1 MDGNK
6 DEALRCVA
14 IAKQAIASGNK
25 TRALKFIQMAKRLND
40 NLSVVDLLAACESLD
55 TGSSSQP
62 SNENLGGVASKK
74 FDPLKVNGVSSG
86 ERAYTEEHIQLI
98 RQIKRN
104 RDYYAIL
111 GVEKSCSAEE
121 IKKAYKKLSLKVHP
135 DKNKAP
141 GSEEAFKKVC
151 MAFKCLSDNNSRR
164 EYDQVGLVDNFE
176 YNQQYNARRR
186 RRAAGHHDIFEED
199 FDPNEIFRTF
209 FGQNHIYREYP
220 MYRTRETAGTQQR
233 ADTGGNGP
241 NLMVLL
247 QILPFLLIFL
257 LAYLPFSEPEY
268 SLQRNYT
275 YQFKKVTEKYE
286 VEFYVKSADF
296 DQKYPVG
303 SPGRENIETSVTRE
317 YKNVLGRYCHVEL
330 QRRQWSRN
338 FPTPHCDKLQNFGL
352 AH

>member
-6 DEALRCVA
+6 DEALRCVG
-14 IAKQAIASGNK
+14 IAKEAIASGNK
-25 TRALKFIQMAKRLND
+25 KRALKFIEIAKRLNHT
-40 NLSVVDLLAACESLD
+40 LSVDDLLAACETLD
-55 TGSSSQP
+55 SASSSR
-62 SNENLGGVASKK
+62 SNDEKFVANGTKEPVKS
-74 FDPLKVNGVSSG
+74 NGVSNG
-86 ERAYTEEHIQLI
+86 ERTYAEEHVKLI
-98 RQIKRN
+98 REIKRN
-104 RDYYAIL
+104 KDYYAIL

-151 MAFKCLSDNNSRR
+151 MAFKCLSDDNSRR
-164 EYDQVGLVDNFE
+164 QYDQVGLVDGFE
-176 YNQQYNARRR
+176 YNQQTNVRRR
-186 RRAAGHHDIFEED
+186 RRTGHEFFDED
-199 FDPNEIFRTF
+199 FDPNEIFRSF
-209 FGQNHIYREYP
+209 FGQAHVYREFP
-220 MYRTRETAGTQQR
+220 VYRTRETGTQQR
-233 ADTGGNGP
+233 ADLGGNGP

-268 SLQRNYT
+268 ALQRNYN
-275 YQFKKVTEKYE
+275 YQFQRMTEKHK
-286 VEFYVKSADF
+286 VEYYVKSHDF
-296 DQKYPVG
+296 DQKFPLG
-303 SPGRENIETSVTRE
+303 SPGRADIESSVIRD
-317 YKNVLGRYCHVEL
+317 YKNMLGRYCHVEL